1 MTAAPVPGPPHER
14 LIVYIDG
21 FNFYHGMHD
30 KFGRSTLWI
39 DFVALAQSLRPRSH
53 IVAVKYFTA
62 PVLGDSGA
70 ASRQAYHQAAVSA
83 RHPNVFEVTQGRY
96 QAKTVTCFHCNTPR
110 VVHEEKETDVNIAV
124 SLVSDAASGAMDSAL
139 IVSADSDLAP
149 AVRAAKQFR
158 THMFIAAAFPPK
170 RFSSELK
177 QLMPASSPIGRDKIR
192 QALLPD
198 TFTAGS
204 TTYVRPAKWH

>member
-1 MTAAPVPGPPHER
+1 MSASPVPGPPHER

-62 PVLGDSGA
+62 PVLGDAGA
-70 ASRQAYHQAAVSA
+70 ASRQAYHQAAVTA
-83 RHPNVFEVTQGRY
+83 RHTNVFSVTQGRY
-96 QAKTVTCFHCNTPR
+96 QAKTVTCFNCRATR
-110 VVHEEKETDVNIAV
+110 TVHEEKETDVNIAV
-124 SLVSDAASGAMDSAL
+124 ALVGDAAANAMDSAL
-139 IVSADSDLAP
+139 IISADSDLAP

-158 THMFIAAAFPPK
+158 PHMFIGAAFPPK

-177 QLMPASSPIGRDKIR
+177 QLMPASSQIGRDKIR
-192 QALLPD
+192 QALLPES
-198 TFTAGS
+198 FTVGA
-204 TTYVRPAKWH
+204 TTYTRPPKWR

>member
-1 MTAAPVPGPPHER
+1 MSASPKPGPPHEG

-21 FNFYHGMHD
+21 FNFYHGMHA

-39 DFVALAQSLRPRSH
+39 DFVTLAQSLRPRSH
-53 IVAVKYFTA
+53 LVAVKYFTA

-70 ASRQAYHQAAVSA
+70 ASRQAYHQAAVAA

-96 QAKTVTCFHCNTPR
+96 QAKTVTCFHCGTSR
-110 VVHEEKETDVNIAV
+110 TVHEETDVNIAV
-124 SLVSDAASGAMDSAL
+124 SLVGDAAAGRMDSAL
-139 IVSADSDLAP
+139 IISADSDLAP

-158 THMFIAAAFPPK
+158 PGMFIGAAFPPK

-177 QLMPASSPIGRDKIR
+177 QLMPASSQIGRDKIR
-192 QALLPD
+192 QAMLPD
-198 TFTAGS
+198 TFAVGGS
-204 TTYVRPAKWH
+204 TYTRPAKWH